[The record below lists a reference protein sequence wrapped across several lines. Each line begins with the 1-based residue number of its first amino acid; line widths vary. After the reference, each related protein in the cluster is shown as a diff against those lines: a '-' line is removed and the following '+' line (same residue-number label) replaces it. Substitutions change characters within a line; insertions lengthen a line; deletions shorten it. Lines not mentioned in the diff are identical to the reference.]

1 MYKIGTAWES
11 NLLAFKHEKTVKNW
25 NKCKKTTNRNASN
38 IFSISAFDKPN
49 GVAEKLMGDNPFGN
63 VSSGGKRMGIF
74 IRGIVVVAP
83 VLVIP

>member
-11 NLLAFKHEKTVKNW
+11 NLLAFKHEKTVKIG
-25 NKCKKTTNRNASN
+25 TNIEEQQTGMHP
-38 IFSISAFDKPN
+38 IFTISDFEKPN